1 MNELFK
7 NITEKEQEKI
17 LNNIKSYTYNFNKN
31 TIIPKDIIN
40 NNSICI
46 IIQGTI
52 NINKLEYNGNNQT
65 IDILTTNN
73 IFSPYFTPIQED
85 DYYLQTEEQTKIT
98 IINLETILNNELNNK
113 YYHQLLKNI
122 INIFSNKMLDI
133 NKRLE
138 IISNKTIRNKLLSY
152 FKQQA
157 KKYNSTTIYLPFSYT
172 NLANYL
178 CIDRSAMNRELK
190 HLKEEKQ
197 IEIKGKKIKINFYIN

>member
-7 NITEKEQEKI
+7 NITEKEKEKI
-17 LNNIKSYTYNFNKN
+17 LNNLKPYTYNFNKN

-40 NNSICI
+40 KNSLCI
-46 IIQGTI
+46 ITTGTI
-52 NINKLEYNGNNQT
+52 KINKIEYNGNIQT
-65 IDILTTNN
+65 IDIITNN

-85 DYYLQTEEQTKIT
+85 DYELQTEEQTSIT
-98 IINLETILNNELNNK
+98 IINLETILNNEINNK
-113 YYHQLLKNI
+113 YYSQLLKNI

-157 KKYNSTTIYLPFSYT
+157 KKYNSTTIYLPFNFT
-172 NLANYL
+172 DLANYL

-190 HLKEEKQ
+190 HLKEENQ